1 MSTQQ
6 SPDQKSKYPASVTQ
20 FDRNPT
26 TIVYSRKKA
35 TQRNIV
41 SQNNIQQGQESKPDP
56 LVQNTN
62 IDAET
67 LIENTADM
75 ESTSQ
80 PESSDL
86 SQPIALRK
94 GTRECRNRP
103 LYPLS
108 NYISYDKL
116 SPGFRKFA
124 LSL

>member
-1 MSTQQ
+1 MS
-6 SPDQKSKYPASVTQ
+6 Q
-20 FDRNPT
+20 FHRNPT

-94 GTRECRNRP
+94 R
-103 LYPLS
+103 
-108 NYISYDKL
+108 D
-116 SPGFRKFA
+116 
-124 LSL
+124 